1 MTGHAP
7 ESAHRR
13 PVKGPLAGGIIEDA
27 LRRDGRAPHSAPG
40 GRAPDGDGL
49 QAPRPSQVLLLDA
62 DPELAEV
69 VPPAALTRAHRVLRA
84 TVSRYERG
92 PVRLAEPSPTTF
104 SLLVIGG
111 AATIETRLSAS
122 ARMLE
127 LVLPGD
133 LLSPRPP
140 GFSLPEHEVRLTA
153 LEHGLR
159 VAALDH
165 HFLEAAAVWPG
176 LMTTIQQRVHDQAHR
191 MALHSTICQLPRV
204 EDRVIAVLS
213 HLAARIGKV
222 TPEGVIVPLSLRHE
236 DLAAYVGARR
246 PSVSLAIKMLRAQG
260 RLHRRADDA
269 WVLPP
274 QAVPLEIAQPDGTP
288 DEA

>member
-7 ESAHRR
+7 ETPHRR
-13 PVKGPLAGGIIEDA
+13 PVKRPLAGGIIEDA

-40 GRAPDGDGL
+40 GRAPLDGRS
-49 QAPRPSQVLLLDA
+49 PRASQVLLLDA
-62 DPELAEV
+62 DPELAEA
-69 VPPAALTRAHRVLRA
+69 VPPAALPRAHHVLRA

-92 PVRLAEPSPTTF
+92 PVGLAEPSSTTF
-104 SLLVIGG
+104 SLLVIAG

-133 LLSPRPP
+133 LLSPRLPS
-140 GFSLPEHEVRLTA
+140 FSLPEHEVRLTA

-176 LMTTIQQRVHDQAHR
+176 LMRTINQRLHDQAHR

-204 EDRVIAVLS
+204 EDRVIAILS

-222 TPEGVIVPLSLRHE
+222 TPEGVVVPLSLRHE

-246 PSVSLAIKMLRAQG
+246 PSVSVAIKMLRAQG
-260 RLHRRADDA
+260 RLNRRPDDT

-274 QAVPLEIAQPDGTP
+274 ALVRAGLAASEGPPGA
-288 DEA
+288 